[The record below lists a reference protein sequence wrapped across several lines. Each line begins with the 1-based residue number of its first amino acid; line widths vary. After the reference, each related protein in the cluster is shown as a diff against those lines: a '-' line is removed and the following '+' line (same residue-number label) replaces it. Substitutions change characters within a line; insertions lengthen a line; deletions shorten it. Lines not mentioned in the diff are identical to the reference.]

1 MYYNSRKLIIS
12 ILWVLIGI
20 TLIIL
25 SKTGIIGDALY
36 TGFGGGLIAVG
47 ILQIVRNIKY
57 RTNEGYRHA
66 VDIAANDERNR
77 YIRMKALSITAYI
90 AILAAAV
97 VSIVM
102 YVSGKSEYGQLFG
115 YCVCFMVLIY
125 LIVTL
130 ILRKTE

>member
-77 YIRMKALSITAYI
+77 HIRMKAWSITAYI

-102 YVSGKSEYGQLFG
+102 YVSGKSEYGQLLSI
-115 YCVCFMVLIY
+115 CVCFMILVY
-125 LIVTL
+125 LIVTV
-130 ILRKTE
+130 ILRKKE

>member
-1 MYYNSRKLIIS
+1 MYYNNRKLIIS

-77 YIRMKALSITAYI
+77 YRRMKALSITAYI

-97 VSIVM
+97 GSTVM
-102 YVSGKSEYGQLFG
+102 YARGKSEYGQLLST
-115 YCVCFMVLIY
+115 CVCFMILVY
-125 LIVTL
+125 LIVTV
-130 ILRKTE
+130 ILRKKE